1 MSVFFLQE
9 KINPRL
15 LQFLLFSQIQ
25 LDSQQ
30 RQTIA
35 RIIYECLHRVDISIL
50 EVKKNE
56 ATDIK

>member
-1 MSVFFLQE
+1 M
-9 KINPRL
+9 
-15 LQFLLFSQIQ
+15 FLLLIQ

-35 RIIYECLHRVDISIL
+35 RIIYECLRCVDISIL
-50 EVKKNE
+50 EEKKNE